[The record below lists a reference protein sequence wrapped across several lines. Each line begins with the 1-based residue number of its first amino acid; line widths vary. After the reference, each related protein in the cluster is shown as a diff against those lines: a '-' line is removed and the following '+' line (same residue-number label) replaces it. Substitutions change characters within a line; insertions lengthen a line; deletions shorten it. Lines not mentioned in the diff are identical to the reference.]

1 MIRLSLLQFRAQA
14 AAGAAA
20 LAAFAILL
28 AATGPHLASLYA
40 ASGISGCQPASCE
53 HLASN
58 FLQQLYAAGT
68 YWVLY
73 LLGVMLIL
81 LTPAVIGLF
90 WGAPLIARELE
101 TGTSALA
108 WTQSITRTRWLA
120 VKLTV
125 GGLAAMAVTEG
136 LSLMQA
142 WWAAPIGRAVGH
154 GGGGTN
160 LAMGRFSSLVFAT
173 HGITPLGYAAFG
185 FALGVTAGALIRR
198 TVPAMAVTLAI
209 FAAVQI
215 AMPLWIRPSLIP
227 ARHTVIPVTSL
238 DNISLQQGGLNG
250 NRFNLGALDLPGQPA
265 AWLLSSGAIN
275 AAGQATSTTPPA
287 CTALSDEGASP
298 AFFNC
303 LASHGIREAI
313 SYQPASRY
321 WAFQWTET
329 AIYLALALALTGYC
343 FRRLSRRLS

>member
-14 AAGAAA
+14 AAAAAA

-40 ASGISGCQPASCE
+40 ANGISSCQTASCG

-73 LLGVMLIL
+73 LLGVMFIL

-108 WTQSITRTRWLA
+108 WNQSITRNRWLA

-142 WWAAPIGRAVGH
+142 WWAAPIGRAVGL

-173 HGITPLGYAAFG
+173 HGITPLGYAAFA
-185 FALGVTAGALIRR
+185 FAIGVTAGALIRR
-198 TVPAMAVTLAI
+198 TVPAMAITLAV
-209 FAAVQI
+209 FAVIQI
-215 AMPLWIRPSLIP
+215 AMPLWIRPNLFP

-238 DNISLQQGGLNG
+238 DSISLQQDGLNG
-250 NRFNLGALDLPGQPA
+250 SRFNLDAENLPGQPG
-265 AWLLSSGAIN
+265 AWLLSSRAVN
-275 AAGQATSTTPPA
+275 AAGRATSATPAA
-287 CTALSDEGASP
+287 CTTQSMRNTP
-298 AFFNC
+298 AFMDC
-303 LASHGIREAI
+303 LANHGTREAI
-313 SYQPASRY
+313 TYQPASRY

-329 AIYLALALALTGYC
+329 AIYLALALALAGYC
-343 FRRLSRRLS
+343 FRRLNRRLF

>member
-1 MIRLSLLQFRAQA
+1 MIRLSLLQFRVQA
-14 AAGAAA
+14 ITAAAA
-20 LAAFAILL
+20 LAAFAVLL
-28 AATGPHLASLYA
+28 AATGPHLASLYVG
-40 ASGISGCQPASCE
+40 SGLSGCQPAACE

-108 WTQSITRTRWLA
+108 WNQSVTRTRWLA

-125 GGLAAMAVTEG
+125 GGLAAMAVTEAM
-136 LSLMQA
+136 SLMQA
-142 WWAAPIGRAVGH
+142 WWAAPIGRAVGL

-160 LAMGRFSSLVFAT
+160 LAMGRFSTLVFAT
-173 HGITPLGYAAFG
+173 HGITPLGYAAFA
-185 FALGVTAGALIRR
+185 FILGVTAGALIQR

-215 AMPLWIRPSLIP
+215 AMPLWIRPNLFP
-227 ARHTVIPVTSL
+227 AQHTTISVAAL
-238 DNISLQQGGLNG
+238 DSISLQQGGLNG
-250 NRFNLGALDLPGQPA
+250 SHFNLGALDLPGQPG
-265 AWLLSSGAIN
+265 AWLLSSGAVN
-275 AAGQATSTTPPA
+275 AAGQATSTTPVA
-287 CTALSDEGASP
+287 CAQPDENGSP
-298 AFFNC
+298 GFMDC
-303 LASHGIREAI
+303 LASHGIKEAI

-321 WAFQWTET
+321 WAFQWAET
-329 AIYLALALALTGYC
+329 AIYLAVALALAGYC
-343 FRRLSRRLS
+343 FRRLNRRLS

>member
-40 ASGISGCQPASCE
+40 ASGISGCQPASCA

-120 VKLTV
+120 LKLTV

-173 HGITPLGYAAFG
+173 HGITPLGYAAFA
-185 FALGVTAGALIRR
+185 FTLGVTAGALIRR

-215 AMPLWIRPSLIP
+215 AMPLWIRPNLFP
-227 ARHTVIPVTSL
+227 ADRTVIPVTSL

-250 NRFNLGALDLPGQPA
+250 SSFNLGALDLPGQPG
-265 AWLLSSGAIN
+265 AWLLSSGAVN
-275 AAGQATSTTPPA
+275 AAGQATSTTPAA
-287 CTALSDEGASP
+287 CTVQSMRNASP
-298 AFFNC
+298 AFFDC

-329 AIYLALALALTGYC
+329 AIYLALSLALAGYC
-343 FRRLSRRLS
+343 FRWLNRRLS